1 MLMDHVI
8 NEVLK
13 VGVIGGTKMKKK
25 RHKQRV
31 KKLMIHA
38 LNEAIRIGFFTLAS
52 GAEGVAEAEGVE
64 ITIGDKNTVINLSN
78 TREGDLRFN
87 VWWDYTPERCRDYF
101 RKLISR
107 DLRGAKPDVSPITR
121 RTITGLCA
129 SCYLC
134 ILEDGRIRLSREGE
148 MTVEYVRADT
158 VHLLDEL
165 PDVEPSGYSLPG
177 GS

>member
-1 MLMDHVI
+1 MRS
-8 NEVLK
+8 
-13 VGVIGGTKMKKK
+13 K
-25 RHKQRV
+25 RHTQRV

-38 LNEAIRIGFFTLAS
+38 LNEAIKIGFFTS
-52 GAEGVAEAEGVE
+52 IHGAEGITESEGTE
-64 ITIGDKNTVINLSN
+64 ITIGGKNTVINWSD
-78 TREGDLRFN
+78 TGKGDLRFN

-107 DLRGAKPDVSPITR
+107 DLRGAMPDVSRPTR

-134 ILEDGRIRLSREGE
+134 VLEDGKIELSREGE

-158 VHLLDEL
+158 VHLLDDL

-177 GS
+177 RR

>member
-1 MLMDHVI
+1 MNHVI

-64 ITIGDKNTVINLSN
+64 ITIGDKSTVINLSN

-87 VWWDYTPERCRDYF
+87 VWWDYTPERCGLSF
-101 RKLISR
+101 RKSRLR
-107 DLRGAKPDVSPITR
+107 DLRGIMPDVSYSTR
-121 RTITGLCA
+121 PRIMCFCA

-134 ILEDGRIRLSREGE
+134 VLEDGRIRLSREGE
-148 MTVEYVRADT
+148 MTVEYARADT
-158 VHLLDEL
+158 AYLLDDL

-177 GS
+177 RH

>member
-1 MLMDHVI
+1 MRS
-8 NEVLK
+8 
-13 VGVIGGTKMKKK
+13 K
-25 RHKQRV
+25 RHTQRV

-38 LNEAIRIGFFTLAS
+38 LNEAIKIGFFTSES
-52 GAEGVAEAEGVE
+52 GAEGITEAEGSE
-64 ITIGDKNTVINLSN
+64 IAIIGGKNTVINWSD
-78 TREGDLRFN
+78 TGEGDLRFN
-87 VWWDYTPERCRDYF
+87 VWWDYTPELCRRYF
-101 RKLISR
+101 RKLILR
-107 DLRGAKPDVSPITR
+107 DLRGAMPDASSTTR

-158 VHLLDEL
+158 VHLLDDL

-177 GS
+177 GH